1 MADTIF
7 CLDIHEDTIVALAID
22 NSTDAT
28 VVQGCAKNS
37 LETAPFPSLLED
49 LKEQTGFTEG
59 GSRIAF
65 GAELFS
71 YRTLT
76 LPFSDKS
83 KIEQILPLELADAS
97 PVDVDDLVIDFVIS
111 KITPEGTE
119 VLAAMIDKEVF
130 TDCLAS
136 LNGAGLDPEKIGI
149 SGVEEAIALTHGEET
164 DFILIDIGSS
174 WATVIVVKEANI
186 ALIRSIS
193 TPPEIFATDTEIR
206 NTDFALN
213 IKQTLLISGMFD
225 IHNKQSVVFL
235 TGTLSPYQGLA
246 DILSTTLEDA
256 VVKLY
261 IQSQQPL
268 IKIAPEIESS
278 YAPEEMDRVLT
289 LAQSRTTKQNSFNF
303 RKGAFKKRKT
313 PGDYRSLFFRF
324 AVPALAILISGI
336 GYWIYTYTSLQSQ
349 QDELNKQIVQVFKET
364 LPGVTRIVNPI
375 QQLSVKNNEIKT
387 TYRPG
392 GLSGSELTIIELMA
406 ELSSRIPAAYQVTV
420 VRLVADTEVIRIKAI
435 TVDFNTVDN
444 VQKELEK
451 SPFFKSVS
459 ISSANQS
466 PKGDEVSFELKIQRT

>member
-1 MADTIF
+1 MADNIF
-7 CLDIHEDTIVALAID
+7 CLDIHEDTIVALTID
-22 NSTDAT
+22 NSTGAT
-28 VVQGCAKNS
+28 VVHGCAKNS
-37 LETAPFPSLLED
+37 LEAAPFPTLLED

-83 KIEQILPLELADAS
+83 KIEQVLPLELADAS
-97 PVDVDDLVIDFVIS
+97 PVDVDSLVIDFVIS
-111 KITPEGTE
+111 KTTAEGTD
-119 VLAAMIDKEVF
+119 VLAAMIDREVF

-136 LNGAGLDPEKIGI
+136 LNGAGLDPESIGI
-149 SGVEEAIALTHGEET
+149 SGVEEAITLTNGEET
-164 DFILIDIGSS
+164 DFILIDIGSN
-174 WATVIVVKEANI
+174 WATVIVVKEGNI

-193 TPPEIFATDTEIR
+193 TPPEIFATDIELR
-206 NTDFALN
+206 NTDFALD
-213 IKQTLLISGMFD
+213 IKQTLLISGIFD
-225 IHNKQSVVFL
+225 IHEKQSLVFL
-235 TGTLSPYQGLA
+235 TGNLSPYRGLA
-246 DILSTTLEDA
+246 DILSSTLEDA
-256 VVKLY
+256 VVKPY

-268 IKIAPEIESS
+268 IKFVPEIEAS

-289 LAQSRTTKQNSFNF
+289 LAQAGATKQSSFNF
-303 RKGAFKKRKT
+303 RKGDFKKRKT
-313 PGDYRSLFFRF
+313 PGDYRSLFYRF
-324 AVPALAILISGI
+324 AVPALVILVSGI
-336 GYWIYTYTSLQSQ
+336 GYWLYTYNSLQNQ
-349 QDELNKQIVQVFKET
+349 QDELKDQITQVFKET

-406 ELSSRIPAAYQVTV
+406 ELSSRIPETYQVTV
-420 VRLVADTEVIRIKAI
+420 VRLVADSEVIRVKAI
-435 TVDFNTVDN
+435 TEDFNTVDN

-451 SPFFKSVS
+451 SPYFKTVS